1 MKTML
6 RMGDLRIYADRES
19 LDRGAAEQ
27 ILKVGRNAIA
37 SRGRFSFAL
46 AGGST
51 PRGVYQALAWQ
62 SFASQLDW
70 SCTHVFWSDER
81 CVPPDHPDSN
91 YGMARKALLDHVPV
105 PAANVFRIRGEIEPR
120 RAAEEYET
128 TLRALFS
135 SPSAEPGLASFSDG
149 FDLILL
155 GMGDDGHTA
164 SLFPQTSGVRE
175 KERWVISHYIGK
187 VHAWRVTFTPPV
199 INRAHHVFFLVSG
212 ADKARQLKDVLT
224 GPYRPD
230 DLPAQIVQPA
240 KGELL
245 WLVDGEAAALL

>member
-6 RMGDLRIYADRES
+6 RMGELRIYEDRKR

-27 ILKVGRNAIA
+27 ILEVGRNAIT

-51 PRGVYQALAWQ
+51 PRGVYQVLA
-62 SFASQLDW
+62 SDSHASQLDW
-70 SCTHVFWSDER
+70 SCTHVFWGDER
-81 CVPPDHPDSN
+81 CVPADRPDSN
-91 YGMARKALLDHVPV
+91 YGMARQALLDHVPIPV
-105 PAANVFRIRGEIEPR
+105 SNVFRIRGEIAPQQ
-120 RAAEEYET
+120 AAEEYET
-128 TLRALFS
+128 TLRAFFS
-135 SPSAEPGLASFSDG
+135 SPSAEPGLASSYDG

-164 SLFPQTSGVRE
+164 SLFPRTSAVRE
-175 KERWVISHYIGK
+175 KERWVISHYVGK
-187 VHAWRVTFTPPV
+187 VDAWRVTFTPPV

-212 ADKARQLKDVLT
+212 ADKARRLKDVLT
-224 GPYRPD
+224 DPYRPND
-230 DLPAQIVQPA
+230 FPAQIVQPA